1 MTMGMRAQGA
11 AGPSIGA
18 FTRGTQNIAKGT
30 AKTTVTR
37 ALPALAAV
45 RVLGPLTTFNWSMY
59 ALSAYVGYRPFY
71 ESIGPEKKLGIRYGG
86 KGTVSVHHVMG
97 MIPPRGMYTLPHF
110 KKVRVPALGWGIAA
124 VPAHESRLPFESG
137 SHPSVGSG
145 SSFEPSSRNQK
156 GVQTPSNGGRVPVGE
171 AELALRGAQRYSE
184 PTQSPSFKRR
194 ARVTR
199 KHSRTPWCP
208 THKTRHWCR
217 ITRRR

>member
-1 MTMGMRAQGA
+1 
-11 AGPSIGA
+11 
-18 FTRGTQNIAKGT
+18 
-30 AKTTVTR
+30 
-37 ALPALAAV
+37 
-45 RVLGPLTTFNWSMY
+45 MY

-145 SSFEPSSRNQK
+145 SSFEPSSRNQNG
-156 GVQTPSNGGRVPVGE
+156 GVRTPSNGGSVLDPERSDGHPSRLEKKERV
-171 AELALRGAQRYSE
+171 S
-184 PTQSPSFKRR
+184 
-194 ARVTR
+194 R